1 MHRIILATTNKG
13 DTIFDPFLGTGT
25 TAVVSKK
32 LGRKYFGIERDK
44 KYFKAASER
53 ISKTKAI
60 EENFL
65 DTIENNKTKPRIP
78 FGSLVEL
85 GILKP
90 GTTLFDTKRE
100 INAKI
105 MADGSIKYKESEG
118 SIHKIAATIIGAESC
133 NGWTY
138 WHCNINGSTVVIDSL
153 RQKFIIEAKI

>member
-1 MHRIILATTNKG
+1 MI
-13 DTIFDPFLGTGT
+13 
-25 TAVVSKK
+25 KK
-32 LGRKYFGIERDK
+32 YLWIRLDI
-44 KYFKAASER
+44 KYFKAACER
-53 ISKTKAI
+53 IKKAKVI
-60 EENFL
+60 EDEYL
-65 DTIENNKTKPRIP
+65 DTIENNKSKPRIP

-90 GTTLFDTKRE
+90 GTTLFDPKKK

-118 SIHKIAATIIGAESC
+118 SIHKVAATIMGAESY

-153 RQKFIIEAKI
+153 RQKFISETKA

>member
-1 MHRIILATTNKG
+1 MATTNKD

-32 LGRKYFGIERDK
+32 LGRKYYGIERDK
-44 KYFKAASER
+44 KYFKAAIER
-53 ISKTKAI
+53 VNKTKVI
-60 EENFL
+60 EEDYL
-65 DTIENNKTKPRIP
+65 DTIENSKSKPRIP
-78 FGSLVEL
+78 FGSLVEI

-90 GTTLFDTKRE
+90 GATLFDSKMK

-105 MADGSIKYKESEG
+105 MADGSIKYKKSEG
-118 SIHKIAATIIGAESC
+118 SIHKVAATIMGAESY

-153 RQKFIIEAKI
+153 RQKFISETKA